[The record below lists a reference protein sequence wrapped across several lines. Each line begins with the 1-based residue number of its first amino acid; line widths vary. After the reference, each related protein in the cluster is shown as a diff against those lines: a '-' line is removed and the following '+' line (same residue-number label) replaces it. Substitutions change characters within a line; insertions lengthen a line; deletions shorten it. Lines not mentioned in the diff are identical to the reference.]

1 MNVKDEP
8 LEKLI
13 LMGIQGVNYVSYIE
27 PEIDKYFSIKD
38 MLKFTKDINT
48 LNDFE
53 MNYSVDIINLVLD
66 GDFKNGTKYV

>member
-1 MNVKDEP
+1 MNIKDEP

-13 LMGIQGVNYVSYIE
+13 LYGIQGINYVSYIN

-38 MLKFTKDINT
+38 ILQFTKDIKT

-53 MNYSVDIINLVLD
+53 MNYSVSIINLVLD
-66 GDFKNGTKYV
+66 GEE

>member
-1 MNVKDEP
+1 MSIKSEP

-38 MLKFTKDINT
+38 MLRFTKDIKT

-53 MNYSVDIINLVLD
+53 ENYSVSIINLVMD
-66 GDFKNGTKYV
+66 GEI

>member
-1 MNVKDEP
+1 MSIKGEP

-13 LMGIQGVNYVSYIE
+13 LMGIQGVNYISYIE

-38 MLKFTKDINT
+38 MLQFTKDIKT

-53 MNYSVDIINLVLD
+53 ENYSVSIINLVMD
-66 GDFKNGTKYV
+66 GEI

>member
-1 MNVKDEP
+1 MNIKDEP

-13 LMGIQGVNYVSYIE
+13 LMGIQGVNYISYIE

-38 MLKFTKDINT
+38 MLQFTKDIKT

-53 MNYSVDIINLVLD
+53 MNYSVSIINLVMD
-66 GDFKNGTKYV
+66 GEI

>member
-1 MNVKDEP
+1 MNIKGEP

-13 LMGIQGVNYVSYIE
+13 LMGIQGVNYISYIE

-38 MLKFTKDINT
+38 MLKFTKDIKT

-53 MNYSVDIINLVLD
+53 DNYSVSIINLVMD
-66 GDFKNGTKYV
+66 GEV

>member
-1 MNVKDEP
+1 MNIKNEP

-13 LMGIQGVNYVSYIE
+13 LMGIQGVNYISYIE

-38 MLKFTKDINT
+38 MLKFTKDIET

-53 MNYSVDIINLVLD
+53 MNYSVSIINLVLD
-66 GDFKNGTKYV
+66 GEI

>member
-13 LMGIQGVNYVSYIE
+13 LMGIQGVNYISYIE
-27 PEIDKYFSIKD
+27 PETDKYFSIKD
-38 MLKFTKDINT
+38 MLKFTKDIET

-53 MNYSVDIINLVLD
+53 MNYSVSIINLVLD
-66 GDFKNGTKYV
+66 GEV

>member
-13 LMGIQGVNYVSYIE
+13 LMGIQGVNYISYIE

-38 MLKFTKDINT
+38 MLKFTKDIET

-53 MNYSVDIINLVLD
+53 MNYSVSIINLVLD
-66 GDFKNGTKYV
+66 GEV

>member
-1 MNVKDEP
+1 MSIKDEP

-13 LMGIQGVNYVSYIE
+13 LMGIQGVNYISYIE

-38 MLKFTKDINT
+38 MLQFTKDIKT

-53 MNYSVDIINLVLD
+53 MNYSVSIINLVMD
-66 GDFKNGTKYV
+66 GEI